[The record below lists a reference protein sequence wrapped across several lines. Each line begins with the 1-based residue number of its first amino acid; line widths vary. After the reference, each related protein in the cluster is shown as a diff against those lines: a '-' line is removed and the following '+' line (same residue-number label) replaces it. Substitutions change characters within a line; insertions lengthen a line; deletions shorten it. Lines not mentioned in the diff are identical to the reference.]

1 MGHQQAHET
10 EQAAHAHR
18 AGRQEGGAQQGQEA
32 AQAHP
37 QAQGGGHLV
46 PQQEDVE
53 PPGEEHGPGHPG
65 QQEGEH
71 PWKEGTTTPPKP
83 PMEKLERSMTA
94 SGRKVTSASL
104 PAERRLVTATPAST
118 MVIREAP
125 ALRARP

>member
-1 MGHQQAHET
+1 MSRPDRS
-10 EQAAHAHR
+10 R
-18 AGRQEGGAQQGQEA
+18 APAIPASRKGST
-32 AQAHP
+32 
-37 QAQGGGHLV
+37 
-46 PQQEDVE
+46 
-53 PPGEEHGPGHPG
+53 
-65 QQEGEH
+65 

-83 PMEKLERSMTA
+83 PMEKLERSITA